1 MLINIIRKT
10 FDLVWVTILTALVL
24 SMFVIIYPI
33 GFVYGFIRG
42 MLK

>member
-10 FDLVWVTILTALVL
+10 FDLVWVTILTVLVL